1 MKIRNEIVEKEKEK
15 EKKKDKKK
23 KKKSKK
29 KKRKKKK
36 RKKERKKKEW
46 NKYKSVVKMLLL
58 ATYYSSIAIKR
69 WSDTGSET
77 VKGILGRRIMNSDD
91 IAAERI

>member
-15 EKKKDKKK
+15 EKKKE
-23 KKKSKK
+23 
-29 KKRKKKK
+29 RKK
-36 RKKERKKKEW
+36 KKKEW
-46 NKYKSVVKMLLL
+46 NKYESVVKMLLL

>member
-1 MKIRNEIVEKEKEK
+1 
-15 EKKKDKKK
+15 
-23 KKKSKK
+23 
-29 KKRKKKK
+29 
-36 RKKERKKKEW
+36 
-46 NKYKSVVKMLLL
+46 MLLL